1 MVALKSAAEAF
12 KLLSE
17 STAEKASTVKD
28 ANYDALFSRPGQQPA
43 TMSEAYFKLREKQ
56 AYLERKKYVMKLEKE
71 FPDSAQIPPVII
83 IDEEAEEEEKEGGGG
98 LGRSPCLYG
107 TLD

>member
-1 MVALKSAAEAF
+1 
-12 KLLSE
+12 
-17 STAEKASTVKD
+17 
-28 ANYDALFSRPGQQPA
+28 
-43 TMSEAYFKLREKQ
+43 
-56 AYLERKKYVMKLEKE
+56 MKLEKE

-83 IDEEAEEEEKEGGGG
+83 IDEEEAEEEEKEGGGG